1 MISTQ
6 PRRNSSR
13 IILLQLTSYVAATA
27 FWCVLAFGITSSVGA
42 QTSALKSSKATNK
55 QLQQTQ
61 KALKLTRKKAK
72 NLKVKADGLEKEI
85 VEIRKDL
92 IDTAGVI
99 LVHER
104 RLAQIKSEIKRLESN
119 HTMILSSFKLRR
131 RQLGA
136 VLAALQRIARNPPE
150 SLVAQPIAPVDVVR
164 GTIVLGSTL
173 YRLEEDARKFRK
185 DLIVLN
191 AARSEALKRREDFN
205 QEMNKLNNQRARLR
219 RLMGRKSHLRRRTIF
234 ETDRASKRALSL
246 SKRAKSL
253 RDLVSRLKVL
263 GSKPDFSDI
272 EMSGL
277 QTSDNRQAINLHHK
291 GAISKPVGSMRVSIS
306 PPRGFSD
313 LPFGSRKGLIF
324 YPVVGRLAVRYGHPI
339 ANGQTHK
346 GLTLKTGKSAQ
357 VIAPYEG
364 KVAFSGPFRSYGE
377 LLIIEHKGGYHTLL
391 AGMARI
397 DVMVG
402 QWLLTGEPV
411 GAMGREGTRSPV
423 LYMEI
428 RRNSQPIN
436 PLPWLAIRKDKLGR

>member
-6 PRRNSSR
+6 PRRNSYR
-13 IILLQLTSYVAATA
+13 IILLQLTHNIAAMA
-27 FWCVLAFGITSSVGA
+27 FVCVLTVGITSFVGA
-42 QTSALKSSKATNK
+42 QTPIVKSSKATNK

-61 KALKLTRKKAK
+61 KALKLTQKKAK
-72 NLKVKADGLEKEI
+72 KLKVKADSLEKEI

-92 IDTAGVI
+92 ISTAGVI

-104 RLAQIKSEIKRLESN
+104 RLAQIEDEITRLESN

-150 SLVAQPIAPVDVVR
+150 SLVAQPISPVDTVR

-185 DLIVLN
+185 DLSLLK
-191 AARSEALKRREDFN
+191 AARSEALKRRQDFN

-219 RLMGRKSHLRRRTIF
+219 RLMGRKTHLRRRTIF
-234 ETDRASKRALSL
+234 QTDRANKRALSL

-253 RDLVSRLKVL
+253 RDLVSRLRVL
-263 GSKPDFSDI
+263 RSKPDFSETETPRHQPSRNQQD
-272 EMSGL
+272 
-277 QTSDNRQAINLHHK
+277 INLYHN
-291 GAISKPVGSMRVSIS
+291 GAIPKPTDGRRVSVS
-306 PPRGFSD
+306 PPRGFSN
-313 LPFGSRKGLIF
+313 LPFESRKGLIF

-346 GLTLKTGKSAQ
+346 GLTFTTGKSAQ

-397 DVMVG
+397 DAMVG
-402 QWLLTGEPV
+402 QWLMTGEPV
-411 GAMGREGTRSPV
+411 GAMGREGTRSPA

-436 PLPWLAIRKDKLGR
+436 PLPWLAILKDKLGR

>member
-1 MISTQ
+1 M
-6 PRRNSSR
+6 
-13 IILLQLTSYVAATA
+13 
-27 FWCVLAFGITSSVGA
+27 VLWFVLDFGITSFAGA
-42 QTSALKSSKATNK
+42 ETPVFKSSKGTNK

-61 KALKLTRKKAK
+61 KALKLTQKKAK
-72 NLKVKADGLEKEI
+72 SLKVKADGLEKEI

-92 IDTAGVI
+92 IGTAGVI
-99 LVHER
+99 LIHER
-104 RLAQIKSEIKRLESN
+104 RLDQIKDEINRLESN
-119 HTMILSSFKLRR
+119 HKILLSSFKLRR

-150 SLVAQPIAPVDVVR
+150 SLVAQPIAPVDMVR

-185 DLIVLN
+185 DLVVLK
-191 AARSEALKRREDFN
+191 AARSEAQKRRQDFN

-219 RLMGRKSHLRRRTIF
+219 KLMVRKSHLRRRTIF
-234 ETDRASKRALSL
+234 ETDRANKKALSL
-246 SKRAKSL
+246 SKRANSL
-253 RDLVSRLKVL
+253 RDLVSQLRLL
-263 GSKPDFSDI
+263 NSKPDFSDT
-272 EMSGL
+272 EMPGHRAPGS
-277 QTSDNRQAINLHHK
+277 RQAINLYHK
-291 GAISKPVGSMRVSIS
+291 GAMPKPPDRARVSLS

-313 LPFGSRKGLIF
+313 LPFGSRKGLISH
-324 YPVVGRLAVRYGHPI
+324 PVVGRLTVRYGHPI
-339 ANGQTHK
+339 ANGQSHK
-346 GLTLKTGKSAQ
+346 GLTLETGRSAQ
-357 VIAPYEG
+357 VVAPYEG

-411 GAMGREGTRSPV
+411 GAMGREGVHSPA